1 MEVARARGSSM
12 EELLKYDI
20 TPTSSLFD
28 KEGLMRKAV
37 KSSLVQELEQS
48 LAVHQASATKDD
60 FHTTY
65 LVDMMAN
72 VRKLR
77 TKDLNTFGEFCGA
90 ALNYVQKSAN
100 DANRTDLIFDSYTGK
115 SIKDSERRRRQIT
128 RPIELSTINTG
139 TPRLVKPEL
148 A

>member
-1 MEVARARGSSM
+1 M
-12 EELLKYDI
+12 
-20 TPTSSLFD
+20 
-28 KEGLMRKAV
+28 
-37 KSSLVQELEQS
+37 
-48 LAVHQASATKDD
+48 HQTSATKDD

-72 VRKLR
+72 VHKLR

-100 DANRTDLIFDSYTGK
+100 DATRIDLIFDSYTGK
-115 SIKDSERRRRQIT
+115 SMKDSERKQRQTT

-139 TPRLVKPEL
+139 TPLPVEMDRFITVMPVCFWWLFNRSSRAEH
-148 A
+148 